1 MTDNKC
7 RGYAGK
13 VPVYCAHD
21 KIIPVG
27 DVKPNPQNP
36 NQHPEE
42 QIKLLAKI
50 ITKQGWRA
58 PVTVSTLSGL
68 VVRGHGRL
76 MAAKY
81 AGLEFVPVDLQH
93 YDSTDAELADLLADN
108 KIAELSEI
116 DSKML
121 AEVFAGIDLDSIGVD
136 ITGYTEEEYE
146 DIISALAGA
155 AEDIDAGD
163 FEEQQKGS
171 LTDRFIFAPTT
182 VLDARKGEWT
192 ARKDEW
198 KSIGIESEIGR
209 KEGLVITNVAMA
221 DPRFYDQKAAKEK
234 ELGRALT
241 AKEFQENYYVA
252 PETDNGTSIFD
263 PVLCELCIKWFS
275 ADGSKVLDP
284 FAGGSVRGV
293 VAALSGRQYTGIDLR
308 PEQIEANEAQWKNIS
323 KKYPGAVDP
332 HWITGDS
339 LKTIPTLDGKFDMIM
354 SCPPYADLEVY
365 SDDPAD
371 LSTMSYDDF
380 LVAYREIIRLAVERL
395 EDNRFAVFVV
405 GEVRGKDGNY
415 ISFVPDTIRAFEDAG
430 ARFYNEA
437 ILVTPIS
444 GMRFRIGGM
453 FTRSRKMGK
462 THQNVLV
469 FVKGDAKI
477 AAEYCGEVS
486 VDLPAEYLDEEEETI

>member
-1 MTDNKC
+1 MADNKC

-13 VPVYCAHD
+13 VPVYCSHD

-27 DVKPNPQNP
+27 DVKPNPKNP

-50 ITKQGWRA
+50 IKSQGWRA
-58 PVTVSTLSGL
+58 PITVSSLSGL

-81 AGLEFVPVDLQH
+81 AGLEFVPIDLQH

-108 KIAELSEI
+108 KIAELAEI
-116 DSKML
+116 DDKLL
-121 AEVFAGIDLDSIGVD
+121 AEVFADIDLDSIGVD
-136 ITGYTEEEYE
+136 ITGYTEEEYG
-146 DIISALAGA
+146 DIVSALAGA
-155 AEDIDAGD
+155 AGD
-163 FEEQQKGS
+163 PEADGFEEQPNAS
-171 LTDRFIFAPTT
+171 IAERFIFPPTS
-182 VLDARKGEWT
+182 VLNARDGEWT
-192 ARKDEW
+192 RRKDEW
-198 KSIGIESEIGR
+198 KSIGISSEIGR
-209 KEGLVITNVAMA
+209 EKNLAYDNAAVA
-221 DPRFYDQKAAKEK
+221 DPCFYDQKALKEK
-234 ELGRALT
+234 ELGRKLT
-241 AKEFQENYYVA
+241 TKEFETNYYVP

-275 ADGSKVLDP
+275 AEGAKVLDP

-293 VAALSGRQYTGIDLR
+293 VAALSGREYTGIDLR
-308 PEQIEANEAQWKNIS
+308 PEQIAANKEQWKNIA
-323 KKYPGAVDP
+323 KKYPNAVAP

-371 LSTMSYDDF
+371 LSTMDYEDF

-430 ARFYNEA
+430 ANFYNEA

-444 GMRFRIGGM
+444 GLRFRIGRM
-453 FTRSRKMGK
+453 FTKNRKMGK
-462 THQNVLV
+462 THQNILV
-469 FVKGDAKI
+469 FIKGDANK
-477 AAEYCGEVS
+477 ATEFLGDVC
-486 VDLPAEYLDEEEETI
+486 VDMPTEYLVEEEE